1 MKYSVD
7 QQERYSVFQLED
19 ANLNSILA
27 PELKS
32 QFIMLSNHGVRNL
45 IFDISSVEYIDSS
58 GLSAILTANRLYSAE
73 GTFIVTGVKSPSVQK
88 LIKIS
93 RLDTILTII
102 PTVEESKDYVSMREL
117 EREINAN
124 PEE

>member
-7 QQERYSVFQLED
+7 QQDRYTILKLDET
-19 ANLNSILA
+19 NLNSLKA

-45 IFDISSVEYIDSS
+45 ILDISAVDYIDSS
-58 GLSAILTANRLYSAE
+58 GLSAILTANRLYSSE
-73 GTFIVTGVKSPSVQK
+73 GNFIVTGIKSASVQK

-102 PTVEESKDYVSMREL
+102 PTVSESTDYLHMKAL
-117 EREINAN
+117 EDEIRAGD
-124 PEE
+124 E

>member
-7 QQERYSVFQLED
+7 QQDRYSIFKLED
-19 ANLNSILA
+19 ANLNSLLA

-58 GLSAILTANRLYSAE
+58 GLSAILTANRLYSAA
-73 GTFIVTGVKSPSVQK
+73 GSFIVTGVKSESVQK

-93 RLDTILTII
+93 RLDTILTIL
-102 PTVEESKDYVSMREL
+102 PTVSESKDYVNMKAL
-117 EREINAN
+117 EEEINADT
-124 PEE
+124 EE

>member
-7 QQERYSVFQLED
+7 QQERYSIFKLED
-19 ANLNSILA
+19 ANLNSSLA

-58 GLSAILTANRLYSAE
+58 GLSAILTANRLYNAE
-73 GTFIVTGVKSPSVQK
+73 GTFIVTGVKSPSVEK

-102 PTVEESKDYVSMREL
+102 PTVSESKDYVNMKAL
-117 EREINAN
+117 EDEINAGGN
-124 PEE
+124 E

>member
-7 QQERYSVFQLED
+7 QQERYSIFKLEE
-19 ANLNSILA
+19 ANLNSLKA

-32 QFIMLSNHGVRNL
+32 QFIMLSNHGVRNV
-45 IFDISSVEYIDSS
+45 IFDISAVEYIDSS
-58 GLSAILTANRLYSAE
+58 GLSAILTANRLYSQN
-73 GTFIVTGVKSPSVQK
+73 GNFIVTGVKSPSVSK

-102 PTVEESKDYVSMREL
+102 PTVSESTDYLNMKALEE
-117 EREINAN
+117 EINTGDDQ
-124 PEE
+124 